1 MKNRLI
7 VLAPWLAASATAARA
22 CELCESQQPK
32 VLRGLVHGAGPQGG
46 TDYLIVIAGLA
57 VVLFALIF
65 ALKCLLRPGEREPQ
79 HIKRIILNQSH
90 HGT

>member
-7 VLAPWLAASATAARA
+7 LLVPWLTAPAATARA
-22 CELCESQQPK
+22 CELCASQQPK

-46 TDYLIVIAGLA
+46 ADYLIVMAGLA

-65 ALKCLLRPGEREPQ
+65 ALKCLLRPGEHDPQ
-79 HIKRIILNQSH
+79 HIKRTILDQCR